1 MKKLLFIGLILISLL
16 CLYAHS
22 EDFVIGN
29 YSYLKKHYSYFNQM
43 AQKMGQAN
51 FNATIWEPSDTNND
65 VEIDTLYSN
74 GINSFL
80 YDQITNYDSDGDIS
94 AISLRNLSMGNF
106 YQFDAEYDSLSTLND
121 SNDEYFYKFNI
132 TRPSYPFP
140 LSVHNHTWKCTPS
153 PTSPDG
159 GVIIDQLTYRWQEY
173 YVGNNNSVSNGKP
186 LKTIGPEFQFA
197 YHLR

>member
-106 YQFDAEYDSLSTLND
+106 YQFDAEYDRHSTLNNSD
-121 SNDEYFYKFNI
+121 DRYFYHFNI
-132 TRPSYPFP
+132 TRPGERFGFNDY
-140 LSVHNHTWKCTPS
+140 TWKCD
-153 PTSPDG
+153 PDSYDA
-159 GVIIDQLTYRWQEY
+159 GVIIDSQ
-173 YVGNNNSVSNGKP
+173 
-186 LKTIGPEFQFA
+186 IGRA
-197 YHLR
+197 HV